1 MNHPV
6 SVLERIQSPADL
18 KALSE
23 AELEQLAAEMR
34 SELIDVVG
42 RRSAHFASNLGVVEL
57 CLALHLTFD
66 FTRDRLIWDTGHQIY
81 PHKLITGRAARLH
94 TIRTKGGLMGYPN
107 PAESPFDLFMT
118 GHAGCSPSTAL
129 GLKVGDEIAG
139 NSDRHAVAVIGD
151 GALPSGIVF
160 EAFNHASG
168 LKKKL
173 LVILNDNKMSICPRV
188 GGLADYLDRARMSS
202 TYNDWNKRV
211 KSLLPNIP
219 LVGEHAERWLQ
230 QFKDAIKASLHHGML
245 FEELGFVYL
254 GPIDGHDL
262 KTLRVYLERVKAMD
276 GPVLL
281 HILTNKGHGFEPAV
295 KDPVKFHAPAPF
307 QKAGDG
313 IVPLKTSSSRTY
325 TDAVSDALFEAC
337 RRDPKVAVIT
347 AAMCEGNKLQKIRET
362 FPAQFFDVG
371 ICESHAVAFAA
382 GMAKAGARPVVDIY
396 STFLQRSYD
405 QIFQEVALQDLPV
418 VFCLDRAGLVGADGP
433 THHGTYDLAYMRVFP
448 NMVVMAPGDE
458 KDLAPMFDF
467 ALAHTS
473 PVALRYPRANLETIE
488 REVQPVE
495 LGQAEILEWETDGML
510 AGLRR
515 DGRHLPAGG
524 RAAAR
529 AVRPAGRRGQRPVRQ
544 AARSRD
550 DRQGDRGVRVRADGR
565 GGLPDGRL
573 RLGGARGGQRRRAAH
588 PPRPPA
594 RPARP
599 LRDARRARRA
609 ARRGRPGRRRA
620 SPGPPSTWRSPPA
633 GPTREREVGTNGQG
647 RHHSKVILAMAAQRI
662 TRPISSLVRSPG
674 GPAAGPRPRPSLSL
688 R

>member
-1 MNHPV
+1 MNHPN
-6 SVLERIQSPADL
+6 SVLGRIQSPADL
-18 KALSE
+18 KALAE

-34 SELIDVVG
+34 TELIGVVG

-57 CLALHLTFD
+57 CLALHLSFD

-81 PHKLITGRAARLH
+81 PHKLITGRAGRLH

-107 PAESPFDLFMT
+107 PAESSFDLFMT
-118 GHAGCSPSTAL
+118 GHAGCAPSTAL
-129 GLKVGDEIAG
+129 GLKVGDEITGAP
-139 NSDRHAVAVIGD
+139 DRHAVAVIGD

-168 LKKKL
+168 LRKKL

-211 KSLLPNIP
+211 KLLLPNIP
-219 LVGEHAERWLQ
+219 LVGEYAERWLQ
-230 QFKDAIKASLHHGML
+230 QLKDAIKASLHHGML
-245 FEELGFVYL
+245 FEELGFIYL

-262 KTLRVYLERVKAMD
+262 KTVRNYLERVKALD

-281 HILTNKGHGFEPAV
+281 HVLTNKGHGFEPAM

-307 QKAGDG
+307 QNDG
-313 IVPLKTSSSRTY
+313 NGVVPLKTSSSRTY
-325 TDAVSDALFEAC
+325 TDAVSDVLFETC
-337 RRDPKVAVIT
+337 RREPKVAVIT
-347 AAMCEGNKLQKIRET
+347 AAMCEGNKLQKIRDT
-362 FPAQFFDVG
+362 FPNQFFDVG

-405 QIFQEVALQDLPV
+405 QIFQEVALQNLPV

-433 THHGTYDLAYMRVFP
+433 THHGAYDLAYLRVFP

-458 KDLAPMFDF
+458 EDIAPMFAF
-467 ALAHTS
+467 ALRHSS
-473 PVALRYPRANLETIE
+473 PVAIRYPRANLDTIE

-510 AGLRR
+510 LACGAMVGRCLRVAERLRDRYGLRVGVINARFVKPLDHLTIGKAIEECGFVLTVEEGSLMGGFGSAVLEAANEAGLPTTHVRR
-515 DGRHLPAGG
+515 L
-524 RAAAR
+524 
-529 AVRPAGRRGQRPVRQ
+529 
-544 AARSRD
+544 
-550 DRQGDRGVRVRADGR
+550 
-565 GGLPDGRL
+565 GLPDHYIL
-573 RLGGARGGQRRRAAH
+573 HAE
-588 PPRPPA
+588 
-594 RPARP
+594 
-599 LRDARRARRA
+599 RD
-609 ARRGRPGRRRA
+609 
-620 SPGPPSTWRSPPA
+620 
-633 GPTREREVGTNGQG
+633 EQLLEVGLDVDGIAQAALSLAMSVGWSSPESETDGQVKAALG
-647 RHHSKVILAMAAQRI
+647 VSTTAGSQRGILA
-662 TRPISSLVRSPG
+662 G
-674 GPAAGPRPRPSLSL
+674 NEPSCA